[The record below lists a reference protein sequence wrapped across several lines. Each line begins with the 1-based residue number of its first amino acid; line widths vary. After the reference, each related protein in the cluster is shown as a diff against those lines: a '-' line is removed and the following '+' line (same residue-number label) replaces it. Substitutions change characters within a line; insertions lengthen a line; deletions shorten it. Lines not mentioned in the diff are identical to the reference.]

1 MKFSVLFQPSKQCI
15 QDEPVEQVLVS
26 PKSLHFLTVCFSFSV
41 SCNFGRRC
49 ILQEHPCTCEGPN
62 DLVAE
67 WPTEE
72 ELKTFNE
79 TTEGK
84 QPLVSVFSIPASG
97 LTIYLSR
104 FHSNLLK

>member
-1 MKFSVLFQPSKQCI
+1 MYFTRAPVCVLWYLLI
-15 QDEPVEQVLVS
+15 PVIGALY
-26 PKSLHFLTVCFSFSV
+26 
-41 SCNFGRRC
+41 
-49 ILQEHPCTCEGPN
+49 TCEGPN

-84 QPLVSVFSIPASG
+84 QPLVSIFSTPASSG
-97 LTIYLSR
+97 LTIYFSR
-104 FHSNLLK
+104 FHSNLLKL